1 MAKAPAEP
9 GCSIR
14 VVVNRTGVAADTL
27 RVWERRYGFPKPER
41 RPGGS
46 RAYSEDDV
54 ARLVLVQRAL
64 AAGYRPSE
72 VVPLPRAELE
82 RIVAREPSAE
92 VATPGDGAVTVD
104 AMAEALAKDD
114 LESVRRLLRTGALM
128 LGPRRFVIE
137 LAHPLAVRV
146 GELWEAGT
154 LEVRH
159 EHLATALI
167 TTQLRLLFGAL
178 DEPARAPRVL
188 LATLPGEAHAM
199 ALEMIAVVL
208 AAGGASSSMLG
219 ADSPPSE
226 ILGAAE
232 ALHADAIGLSISAA
246 ADRAVVEKHVRALV
260 RGLEAA
266 RSPAE
271 LWLGGGGGG
280 RVTVEAP
287 RVRHIESWADLERAL
302 EALRSRRAA

>member
-1 MAKAPAEP
+1 MSKAPAEP

-46 RAYSEDDV
+46 RIYSEDDV
-54 ARLVLVQRAL
+54 ARLLLVQRAL

-72 VVPLPRAELE
+72 VVPLPRSELE
-82 RIVAREPSAE
+82 RITARDH
-92 VATPGDGAVTVD
+92 TPEHAPPEGGAVTVD
-104 AMAEALAKDD
+104 TVAEALAKDD
-114 LESVRRLLRTGALM
+114 LESVRRLLRTGALT
-128 LGPRRFVIE
+128 LGPRRFVTD

-159 EHLATALI
+159 EHLVTALL
-167 TTQLRLLFGAL
+167 TTQLRLLFAAL
-178 DEPARAPRVL
+178 DEPARGPKVL

-199 ALEMIAVVL
+199 ALDMVAVVL
-208 AAGGASSSMLG
+208 AAAGASSSMLG
-219 ADSPPSE
+219 ADSPPNE
-226 ILGAAE
+226 ILRAAE
-232 ALHADAIGLSISAA
+232 ALHADAIGLSISSA
-246 ADRAVVEKHVRALV
+246 ADGTSVAKHVRAIV
-260 RGLEAA
+260 RGMEAA
-266 RSPAE
+266 RSRSE
-271 LWLGGGGGG
+271 LWIGGAGGG
-280 RVTVEAP
+280 RVAIEAP
-287 RVRHIESWADLERAL
+287 HVRHIESWTELERAL